1 MRTATVPWL
10 INGNYAIKR
19 LGGGAARWK
28 LSPLTIKWTL
38 RGSFSAVSKP
48 TSATKYSFELGS
60 TWKEIEREKGH
71 GWDWKWKHE
80 LRSVAS
86 KVHTQRTLLW
96 LHFPLGATLAFLAF
110 CVPWS
115 PEEAFWQRPG
125 AAPLASFLMTTLENS
140 WRDLQDLR
148 VFAVNFAP
156 LRPQYCRNMSSN
168 LLAFSN

>member
-48 TSATKYSFELGS
+48 TSASKYSLELGS
-60 TWKEIEREKGH
+60 TWKEIEREGTWMRLKMKT
-71 GWDWKWKHE
+71 WIRE
-80 LRSVAS
+80 RANMAY

-115 PEEAFWQRPG
+115 PEDAFWRRPG
-125 AAPLASFLMTTLENS
+125 AAPLASFLMTTLESS
-140 WRDLQDLR
+140 WRDLQDLN
-148 VFAVNFAP
+148 VFAP
-156 LRPQYCRNMSSN
+156 LRPQYCSNMSSN